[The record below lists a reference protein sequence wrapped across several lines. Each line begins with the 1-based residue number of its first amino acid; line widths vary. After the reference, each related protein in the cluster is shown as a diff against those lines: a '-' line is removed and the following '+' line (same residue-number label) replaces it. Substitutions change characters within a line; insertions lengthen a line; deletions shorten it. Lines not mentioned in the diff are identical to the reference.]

1 MLKKLSHI
9 DSAALSLLNEDSL
22 PQRRF
27 HTPISRVLSSLRNR
41 GGVVEAP
48 GAIVSSRQGPVPTP
62 GEIPSS
68 FSSPGVRV
76 FQPSQVNR
84 LRFQDRASLR
94 SPYPGSP
101 RLGCRPGTP
110 GSPGIPLDATLVSRL
125 EGSWAVL
132 N

>member
-9 DSAALSLLNEDSL
+9 DSTALSLLNEDSL

-27 HTPISRVLSSLRNR
+27 HTPISRVLISLINR
-41 GGVVEAP
+41 GGVVEAL
-48 GAIVSSRQGPVPTP
+48 GAIVSGRRGPVPTP

-76 FQPSQVNR
+76 FQPAQVNQ
-84 LRFQDRASLR
+84 LCFQEREHAQL
-94 SPYPGSP
+94 P
-101 RLGCRPGTP
+101 RPLQAAGLSGPARPGL
-110 GSPGIPLDATLVSRL
+110 PGIPLDALLSRL

>member
-9 DSAALSLLNEDSL
+9 DSTALSLLNEDSL
-22 PQRRF
+22 LQRRF

-76 FQPSQVNR
+76 FQPSQLNR
-84 LRFQDRASLR
+84 PRFQDRASLR
-94 SPYPGSP
+94 SPYPGP
-101 RLGCRPGTP
+101 LRLGCWQAHQGLP
-110 GSPGIPLDATLVSRL
+110 GSLWMPLWFPVWKEAGLF
-125 EGSWAVL
+125 
-132 N
+132 

>member
-27 HTPISRVLSSLRNR
+27 HTPISRVLSSPVNR

-48 GAIVSSRQGPVPTP
+48 GAIVSSWRSPVTTP

-76 FQPSQVNR
+76 FQPSQVNPLCFR
-84 LRFQDRASLR
+84 DPAQL
-94 SPYPGSP
+94 PGP
-101 RLGCRPGTP
+101 ARRGL
-110 GSPGIPLDATLVSRL
+110 PGIPLDAALVSCL